1 MYKNKLNLKEQM
13 EIDLIDKFEKKM
25 NDLDN

>member
-1 MYKNKLNLKEQM
+1 MYKNKLNLKDQM